1 MYWKKAD
8 KTICGVLSDYDLTV
22 KLDRKYD
29 GPSSKQRT
37 GTRPF
42 MARDLLEP
50 TPREHFYRHDLE
62 SLFYVIVVLMF
73 RFQDKTLKREDEK
86 FDSFPA
92 LLNWFT
98 LGPAALLEKKESF
111 FQRDLPEASPAF
123 ERLYG
128 PILKMRDMFA
138 DAYQARQRHKTATF
152 TQSKNSVKP
161 SFDESTLG
169 GNLNFDKFQAI
180 LDSVQT

>member
-8 KTICGVLSDYDLTV
+8 KTICGVLSDYDLSV
-22 KLDRKYD
+22 RLDRKYD
-29 GPSSKQRT
+29 GPRKQRT

-62 SLFYVIVVLMF
+62 SLFYVIVVLMY
-73 RFQDKTLKREDEK
+73 RSQDTTLKKEDEK
-86 FDSFPA
+86 LASFPA
-92 LLNWFT
+92 LLYWFT

-111 FQRDLPEASPAF
+111 FQRSLPPAPDAF
-123 ERLYG
+123 RELYP
-128 PILKMRDMFA
+128 PILEMKDMF
-138 DAYQARQRHKTATF
+138 DDGYRARRRHEMAMYKLLRG
-152 TQSKNSVKP
+152 SVMP

-169 GNLNFDKFQAI
+169 GHINFDKFQAI